1 MIRSFDVIFSLLSL
15 IFFIPLFIIIS
26 LILKFTGEGDIFFFQ
41 KRVGKQNKY
50 FYLIKFATML
60 RDSPNIGTETITLKN
75 DDRILPVGKFLRKTK
90 INELPQ
96 LLNILK
102 GEMSIIGPRPLTK
115 KAFSLYNYQTQSV
128 IYKMRPGLSGIGSI
142 IFRNE
147 EDFFTNENISK
158 GFYEDIVAPYKGE
171 LEQWYFINRSLR
183 LYFKLILATAFL
195 IFFPSSNLVFK
206 VFKDIPKP
214 PSELKDYLS
223 FLDN

>member
-1 MIRSFDVIFSLLSL
+1 
-15 IFFIPLFIIIS
+15 
-26 LILKFTGEGDIFFFQ
+26 
-41 KRVGKQNKY
+41 
-50 FYLIKFATML
+50 
-60 RDSPNIGTETITLKN
+60 
-75 DDRILPVGKFLRKTK
+75 
-90 INELPQ
+90 
-96 LLNILK
+96 
-102 GEMSIIGPRPLTK
+102 
-115 KAFSLYNYQTQSV
+115 
-128 IYKMRPGLSGIGSI
+128 MRPGLSGIGSI

-158 GFYEDIVAPYKGE
+158 GFYEEIVAPYKGE

-183 LYFKLILATAFL
+183 LYFKLIVATAFL